1 MTGLVRGALVA
12 LILVLLPGCDPPYLS
27 DTYTTSTPGPK
38 SFDASELA
46 GMPVVVL
53 AFMAPSNLQGF
64 SPTLS
69 HALSGALT
77 DVAPPIREIPTNE
90 TLNRLTDQ
98 GLATEYADLRA
109 GFARNG
115 MLDRQRLRRIG
126 LGLGLRYVLLPGL
139 AQFDETIIDKY
150 EAVGLKLLRNRV
162 TTLRLWLQLW
172 DSADWSYRLG
182 IVRRSHYGDSVFERE
197 ADRCPGADR
206 KETVGSDDSRWF
218 DRIQDGNPTHPGS
231 LSEGS
236 TEESSGSWASGP
248 ACGVRIA
255 KRASRCFSGCVVKLP
270 SPATSASTSAAAA
283 MK

>member
-77 DVAPPIREIPTNE
+77 DVAPPIREIPTDE

-98 GLATEYADLRA
+98 GLATDTLIYAPALRA
-109 GFARNG
+109 
-115 MLDRQRLRRIG
+115 M
-126 LGLGLRYVLLPGL
+126 
-139 AQFDETIIDKY
+139 ECWT
-150 EAVGLKLLRNRV
+150 
-162 TTLRLWLQLW
+162 
-172 DSADWSYRLG
+172 
-182 IVRRSHYGDSVFERE
+182 
-197 ADRCPGADR
+197 
-206 KETVGSDDSRWF
+206 GS
-218 DRIQDGNPTHPGS
+218 
-231 LSEGS
+231 
-236 TEESSGSWASGP
+236 
-248 ACGVRIA
+248 ACGGLDWDLA
-255 KRASRCFSGCVVKLP
+255 CDTCCCQGLHS
-270 SPATSASTSAAAA
+270 ST
-283 MK
+283 KP